1 MGYKKSVFRSLAMI
15 TQLGLCV
22 LTPILFCIF
31 AGNYIDSHFG
41 TKTLLVFLILGTLG
55 GGRGAYL
62 MAKRLIEQESRE
74 QERELEEKR
83 QRVLESSASSVSRPK
98 TKSRIRAQEDG
109 IETTKDDN
117 GREAGG

>member
-1 MGYKKSVFRSLAMI
+1 MGYKKSVFRSLAMV

-41 TKTLLVFLILGTLG
+41 TKTLLVLLVLGTLG

-62 MAKRLIEQESRE
+62 MAKRLIEQEARAE
-74 QERELEEKR
+74 EKEEEEKR
-83 QRVLESSASSVSRPK
+83 KKVLENSASSVSKPK
-98 TKSRIRAQEDG
+98 TKSRIRRQEDG
-109 IETTKDDN
+109 MDTTKD
-117 GREAGG
+117 READG